1 MKKIVSKWPLLLI
14 ALDILGAIIAAVGIL
29 EFIEN
34 GSLNA
39 LLLIGAG
46 LCSMLPLTLHILKL
60 LPQTGADRDKSDG
73 ED

>member
-1 MKKIVSKWPLLLI
+1 MSKWPLLLI
-14 ALDILGAIIAAVGIL
+14 VLDILGAIIAAIGIL

-34 GSLNA
+34 GSFNA

-46 LCSMLPLTLHILKL
+46 LCLMLPLTLYILKL
-60 LPQTGADRDKSDG
+60 LPQSGTNDKPEG

>member
-1 MKKIVSKWPLLLI
+1 MRKIVSKWPLLLI
-14 ALDILGAIIAAVGIL
+14 VLDILGAIIAAIGIL

-34 GSLNA
+34 GSFNA

-46 LCSMLPLTLHILKL
+46 LCLMLPLTLYILKL
-60 LPQTGADRDKSDG
+60 LPQSGTNDKPEG